1 MKTSEKAFEKKRVST
16 SWMKLWAP
24 LSSRNLHTW
33 SGVYEGFFNP
43 AFKHFPVHNP
53 GSIAFARASKCCWQL
68 FLHWDKT
75 SYPGEAKAESFL
87 TPNNIHWCGHLVSHG
102 NPVLALFVLLSTL
115 INQGARRFYFKLQK
129 MFILPRAMTISYMA
143 YPSFQRKE
151 RILRNSSGKLIFK
164 AVGGRREK
172 KTKHHQSQRH
182 TKPKRTLWWHR
193 DCASHLQPL
202 LLLLPSG
209 TGRISLGQEWPQDTS
224 PERDGCSHIS
234 KH

>member
-1 MKTSEKAFEKKRVST
+1 
-16 SWMKLWAP
+16 MKLWAP
-24 LSSRNLHTW
+24 LSSRNPHTW

-53 GSIAFARASKCCWQL
+53 GSIDFARASKCCWQL
-68 FLHWDKT
+68 LLHWDKT

-115 INQGARRFYFKLQK
+115 INQGVRRFYFKLQK

-151 RILRNSSGKLIFK
+151 RILRNSPGKLIFK
-164 AVGGRREK
+164 AVGGRGEK
-172 KTKHHQSQRH
+172 KTKHHQSHRH
-182 TKPKRTLWWHR
+182 TKPKRALWWHR
-193 DCASHLQPL
+193 DCASPLQPL
-202 LLLLPSG
+202 LLPWGSG
-209 TGRISLGQEWPQDTS
+209 GFPRGRNGHKTPLQRETATPTS
-224 PERDGCSHIS
+224 KSTKQSRRN
-234 KH
+234 

>member
-1 MKTSEKAFEKKRVST
+1 
-16 SWMKLWAP
+16 MKLWAP
-24 LSSRNLHTW
+24 LSSRNPHTW

-53 GSIAFARASKCCWQL
+53 GSIEFARASKCCWQL

-115 INQGARRFYFKLQK
+115 INQGVGRFYFKLQK
-129 MFILPRAMTISYMA
+129 MFILSRAMTISYMA

-151 RILRNSSGKLIFK
+151 RILRNSPGKLIFK
-164 AVGGRREK
+164 AVGGRGEK
-172 KTKHHQSQRH
+172 KTKHHQSHRH
-182 TKPKRTLWWHR
+182 TKPQRTLWWHR
-193 DCASHLQPL
+193 DRASRLQPL
-202 LLLLPSG
+202 SLLLPSG
-209 TGRISLGQEWPQDTS
+209 TGRISLGQEWLQDTS
-224 PERDGCSHIS
+224 PERNGMAAPTS
-234 KH
+234 KSTKQSRRN